1 MCLISSFSLFPQLAG
16 ALTMK
21 GTRARRN
28 LKPKIVLLNQLII
41 RICDRNRYP
50 RFLFSVS
57 PHFRFNPIS
66 FLNCFTVFVILQNHN
81 GHVVVDCVTPLVSH
95 ITRGRIGT
103 NQQQGEPDHLY
114 FTIQIT
120 EIYVLYN
127 YVRCQQQAS
136 LDYRQKPNLLK

>member
-28 LKPKIVLLNQLII
+28 LKPKIILLNQLII
-41 RICDRNRYP
+41 RMCDRNRGP
-50 RFLFSVS
+50 IFVFSEPPFQIQS
-57 PHFRFNPIS
+57 YFS

-103 NQQQGEPDHLY
+103 NQQQGEPDDLY
-114 FTIQIT
+114 FRIQIT
-120 EIYVLYN
+120 EKYSTTMLGANNRPAWIIDRN
-127 YVRCQQQAS
+127 QIC
-136 LDYRQKPNLLK
+136 